1 MQFFKFKN
9 ASVNSKAVAWFYLM
23 LAIFAEVAGTAAMKY
38 SAGFTRLVPSALIFV
53 FYTMSFLFFAFSIK
67 KLELGF
73 AYATWSGLGTFL
85 ISVAGICM
93 FHEPA
98 TLIKSISLLC
108 IIIGVIGLK
117 EV

>member
-1 MQFFKFKN
+1 MHFFGLKN
-9 ASVNSKAVAWFYLM
+9 TSVSSKGFAWLYLM

-38 SAGFTRLVPSALIFV
+38 SAGFTRLIPSGLIFV
-53 FYTMSFLFFAFSIK
+53 FYTISFLFFAFSIK

-85 ISVAGICM
+85 ISLVGIWM

-98 TLIKSISLLC
+98 TLIKSISLFC

-117 EV
+117 EI